1 MRKEIFTVNGTKVVF
16 TEVIGVFNGVEVNS
30 ILIHAK
36 NDIYRVGDCITSD
49 YCSFPEDDEDATFIC
64 ENANTTEYFTVENGK
79 YIVND

>member
-64 ENANTTEYFTVENGK
+64 ENASTTEYFTVENGK